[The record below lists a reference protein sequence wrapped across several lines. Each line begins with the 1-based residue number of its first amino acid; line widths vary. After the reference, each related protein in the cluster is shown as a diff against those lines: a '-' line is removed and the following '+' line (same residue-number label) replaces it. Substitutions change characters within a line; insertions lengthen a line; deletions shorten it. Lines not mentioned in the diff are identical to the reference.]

1 MIPSSPRL
9 LTVVLL
15 DVRNGVRGLLPHRS
29 MRRAVIGGITL
40 CVVLLTILF
49 SVMVREIQ
57 DDGLMLRSAASLI
70 PTLLLVALGVALR
83 GAAELDAR
91 EARTTLLLLSPLRDG
106 QQLLAPFGTL
116 MLLASLPFV
125 LLLLPF
131 LLAMLP
137 TRPLVVAL
145 LLGLSAL
152 AMGWATVMA
161 VGLSATLNTRLGQE
175 RATQT
180 LTVLTPLL
188 LMLPLLLL
196 RQLSVQ
202 GVLESGPWVLLTALP
217 LPFFALQSMAAY
229 RRSLLGTGTGS
240 VITAAEPHW
249 GRVPYLRLL
258 LRSRYPWAMLG
269 GPLILLAL
277 WFSTRDFLLT
287 TRALT
292 LFLLIS
298 PVMGANMACLEPE
311 LQQPDRLRLAPL
323 ARRAR
328 LDMAVRI
335 LLPIAA
341 TVAVIFT
348 LLGIWWGLPWTLL
361 CLAALVPPLFFT
373 HPGTVRILTAT
384 YSSGLALLV
393 LFTPLFTP
401 H

>member
-1 MIPSSPRL
+1 MIRSSPRL
-9 LTVVLL
+9 LTVILL
-15 DVRNGVRGLLPHRS
+15 DMRNGVRGLLPSRS
-29 MRRAVIGGITL
+29 MRRVVIGGITS
-40 CVVLLTILF
+40 CVALLTILF
-49 SVMVREIQ
+49 SVLVREVQ

-83 GAAELDAR
+83 GAAELDVR
-91 EARTTLLLLSPLRDG
+91 EARTTMLLLSPLRDG

-116 MLLASLPFV
+116 MLLASLPFL

-131 LLAMLP
+131 LLAMLS

-152 AMGWATVMA
+152 AMGWATVLA
-161 VGLSATLNTRLGQE
+161 VGLSAALNARFGQE
-175 RATQT
+175 RATRT

-188 LMLPLLLL
+188 VMLPLLLL

-202 GVLESGPWVLLTALP
+202 GVLQSGPWALLTALP

-229 RRSLLGTGTGS
+229 RRSLFGTGS
-240 VITAAEPHW
+240 AVTAADPHW

-269 GPLILLAL
+269 GPLILLAV
-277 WFSTRDFLLT
+277 WFSTRDFILT

-292 LFLLIS
+292 LFLLVS
-298 PVMGANMACLEPE
+298 PTMGANMACLEPE

-328 LDMAVRI
+328 MDMTVRV
-335 LLPIAA
+335 LLPITAI
-341 TVAVIFT
+341 VAVIFI

-361 CLAALVPPLFFT
+361 CLTALVPPLFFT
-373 HPGTVRILTAT
+373 YPGTVRILTAI
-384 YSSGLALLV
+384 YSSALALIV